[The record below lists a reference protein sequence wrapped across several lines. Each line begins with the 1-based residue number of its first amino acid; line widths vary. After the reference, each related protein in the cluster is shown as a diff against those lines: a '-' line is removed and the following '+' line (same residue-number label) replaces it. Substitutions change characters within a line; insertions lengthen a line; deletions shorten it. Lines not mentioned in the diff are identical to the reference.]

1 MTVGELFTRMSSREL
16 TEWMA
21 YTKHYEAIP
30 DPWMQ
35 TGVIASALLAPH
47 LPRGMKA
54 SPSDFVPLDTPPQHQ
69 LQTFEQLMKLRREL
83 GQHDG

>member
-1 MTVGELFTRMSSREL
+1 
-16 TEWMA
+16 
-21 YTKHYEAIP
+21 
-30 DPWMQ
+30 MQ